1 MATTSTRM
9 FEPLIGSDA
18 LFLDPSNGTPNQP
31 QSASTSASD
40 PPPSSDSQDP
50 APSQQAEAPPRAQ
63 GTGDQQAAGPG
74 GEEGSGSGDTTG
86 STGGQGASVGN
97 GEGAAAGGGNSGN
110 GGGTA
115 NAGGETGG
123 GGGGAGGGA
132 GAGNGGGSQ
141 DVFGGLLDH
150 NGVPIVG
157 DTIGNLGD
165 TVAHTVGATGS
176 GGPLNIVNGNGLL
189 DGLGTNGIVAD
200 LGHTVNGLT
209 NGGSPGDV
217 LNTVGQGAGNLL
229 DGVLNGVNDVAAS
242 TPVGGVLNDL
252 GSNVV
257 NGTVGGAGLLDGT
270 PLAGLQ
276 GNGAL
281 VGTNLLQ
288 ADNSSPSSL
297 IQVGAGTDQSN
308 GLINISAASDHG
320 PPSSNNIADANVGP
334 STSGNGTDAT
344 LLGAQ
349 SDSTPALLNAD
360 GGQHQGPT
368 LATVNAGT
376 NADQFQFPALNGTGA
391 DALVGQVGQ
400 DVGQV
405 TGGEVTGTPIG
416 GTDVLPLS
424 AGADGH
430 VLADIGA
437 AGAVDAGSNHVNDG
451 TQIMLNTPLH
461 GAIA

>member
-18 LFLDPSNGTPNQP
+18 LFLDPSSGTPNQA
-31 QSASTSASD
+31 QSSSASD
-40 PPPSSDSQDP
+40 PPPSSDSPDP
-50 APSQQAEAPPRAQ
+50 TPSQQQPQAVQAQ
-63 GTGDQQAAGPG
+63 SGDQQEHLRPAAGP
-74 GEEGSGSGDTTG
+74 GEEGSGGSETNGSSSGGETG
-86 STGGQGASVGN
+86 SVGN
-97 GEGAAAGGGNSGN
+97 GAGNGEAASAGGGNNGN

-115 NAGGETGG
+115 NAGGESGG
-123 GGGGAGGGA
+123 GGGGESA

-141 DVFGGLLDH
+141 DVVGDLLDH

-189 DGLGTNGIVAD
+189 DGLGTNNIVGD

-209 NGGSPGDV
+209 NGGSPGDI
-217 LNTVGQGAGNLL
+217 LNTVGQGAGNLV
-229 DGVLNGVNDVAAS
+229 DGVLNGVNDVAGS
-242 TPVGGVLNDL
+242 TPIGGVLNDL
-252 GSNVV
+252 GSNVL

-281 VGTNLLQ
+281 VSSNLLR

-308 GLINISAASDHG
+308 GLINVSAASDHG

-334 STSGNGTDAT
+334 STSGNGADAN

-349 SDSTPALLNAD
+349 PDSTAALLNAD
-360 GGQHQGPT
+360 AGQHQGPT

-405 TGGEVTGTPIG
+405 TGTPIG

-424 AGADGH
+424 VGADGH

-437 AGAVDAGSNHVNDG
+437 TGAVDTGSNHVNDG

-461 GAIA
+461 GALA

>member
-18 LFLDPSNGTPNQP
+18 LFLDPSSGTPNQA
-31 QSASTSASD
+31 QSTSASD

-50 APSQQAEAPPRAQ
+50 APSQQQAQAPQAQ
-63 GTGDQQAAGPG
+63 SGDQQEHLRPAAGP
-74 GEEGSGSGDTTG
+74 GEEGSGGSETNGSSSGGETG
-86 STGGQGASVGN
+86 SVGN
-97 GEGAAAGGGNSGN
+97 GAGNDEAASAGGGN

-115 NAGGETGG
+115 NTGGETS
-123 GGGGAGGGA
+123 GGGGAS
-132 GAGNGGGSQ
+132 AGNGGGSQ
-141 DVFGGLLDH
+141 DVFGDLLDH

-165 TVAHTVGATGS
+165 TVAHAVGATGS
-176 GGPLNIVNGNGLL
+176 GGPLNIVNGSGLL
-189 DGLGTNGIVAD
+189 DGLGSNGIVAD
-200 LGHTVNGLT
+200 LGHTVNGLS
-209 NGGSPGDV
+209 NGGSPGDI
-217 LNTVGQGAGNLL
+217 LNTVGQGAGNLV
-229 DGVLNGVNDVAAS
+229 DGALNGVNDVAGS
-242 TPVGGVLNDL
+242 TPVGGVLSDL
-252 GSNVV
+252 GSNVL
-257 NGTVGGAGLLDGT
+257 NGTVGGTGLLDGT

-281 VGTNLLQ
+281 VSSNLLH

-308 GLINISAASDHG
+308 GLINISAASGHG
-320 PPSSNNIADANVGP
+320 PPSANNIVDVNVGP
-334 STSGNGTDAT
+334 STSGDGTDAT
-344 LLGAQ
+344 LLGANP
-349 SDSTPALLNAD
+349 DSTPALINAD
-360 GGQHQGPT
+360 AGQHQGPT
-368 LATVNAGT
+368 LATVDAGT

-405 TGGEVTGTPIG
+405 TGTPIG
-416 GTDVLPLS
+416 GGTDLLPLS
-424 AGADGH
+424 VGADGH

-461 GAIA
+461 GVLA